1 MAEENK
7 FLDKT
12 GLNYLVRLIKSHLGS
27 KADLDENGKIPSS
40 LLPGYV
46 DDVLEFH
53 GLVDNVTLTD
63 VYYGE
68 MRLVGV
74 VFDKVR
80 KVFVGEYT
88 YKLRLLYGETIV
100 AAVNNDIADLNTP
113 TVPAPERGKIYV
125 DVNTNRSYR
134 WSGSQMVEMSS
145 GGVMLGETSSTA
157 YAGDKGVRNA
167 MDIAAMKEG
176 DRPLV
181 GLLVS
186 RFNPAGAAISPWT
199 IKKADGTDGPTTTA
213 TGNLTTTY
221 GYSVDF
227 SGNYIWKK
235 TEGYK
240 DPTAVNGGDWAS
252 KPLPASG
259 VPSELVSVDGITED
273 RAFTASYKA
282 KKQGLILKDGIIKAA
297 GDSDFDSK
305 SISVRVHFRYK
316 TVACSASDIP
326 TLRTLEEMLSKPNS
340 SKWKLQDGRN
350 VVLTGITTSES
361 SHFVYAYP
369 SKLGGLTK
377 ITMNDATPLLQGGF
391 TLQKMT
397 VMDPETMKELEYNV
411 YTSVQKGAFTNAK
424 LDIA

>member
-259 VPSELVSVDGITED
+259 CRRNLS
-273 RAFTASYKA
+273 AWTALRKT
-282 KKQGLILKDGIIKAA
+282 GLSPQATRQR
-297 GDSDFDSK
+297 S
-305 SISVRVHFRYK
+305 RV
-316 TVACSASDIP
+316 
-326 TLRTLEEMLSKPNS
+326 
-340 SKWKLQDGRN
+340 
-350 VVLTGITTSES
+350 
-361 SHFVYAYP
+361 
-369 SKLGGLTK
+369 
-377 ITMNDATPLLQGGF
+377 
-391 TLQKMT
+391 
-397 VMDPETMKELEYNV
+397 
-411 YTSVQKGAFTNAK
+411 
-424 LDIA
+424 

>member
-40 LLPGYV
+40 LLPSYV

-63 VYYGE
+63 IYYSD
-68 MRLVGV
+68 MHLVGV
-74 VFDKVR
+74 VFDKTR
-80 KVFVGEYT
+80 EKFIGRYS
-88 YKLRLLYGETIV
+88 YRGRPIYGDII
-100 AAVNNDIADLNTP
+100 APDAGNDIAEMNTP
-113 TVPAPERGKIYV
+113 TEPVPERGKIYV
-125 DVNTNRSYR
+125 DVNTNKSYR
-134 WSGSQMVEMSS
+134 WSGSLMVEMSS

-199 IKKADGTDGPTTTA
+199 IKKADGTVGPTTTA

-259 VPSELVSVDGITED
+259 VPSELISVDGITED
-273 RAFTASYKA
+273 RVFTASYKA

-326 TLRTLEEMLSKPNS
+326 TLRTLEEMLSKANS

-350 VVLTGITTSES
+350 GVLTGVTTSES
-361 SHFVYAYP
+361 DHFVYAYP